1 MFLWLISVFQFSVN
15 ELLVGATASALA
27 AFALHAALKAVPLCF
42 EPRLRWLLEVRHL
55 PRLIAQDL
63 WTVFL
68 DLGRRLGRNTSQGVW
83 RQSHFEAA
91 HDCRGDAQRA
101 LATLFI
107 SLTPNSVVL
116 DMDRSNSILFFHELV
131 AAPLPRYLRNL
142 QDE

>member
-27 AFALHAALKAVPLCF
+27 AFALHAALKAAVVLRAAPSLAIGGPAPATANRARLVDRIPGPGASVGPQYVAGSLAPIPF
-42 EPRLRWLLEVRHL
+42 RSSPRL
-55 PRLIAQDL
+55 PR
-63 WTVFL
+63 
-68 DLGRRLGRNTSQGVW
+68 
-83 RQSHFEAA
+83 
-91 HDCRGDAQRA
+91 DAQRA